1 MVFKKTERSPMRIV
15 HFLLFFILSSIFASF
30 NLENQYSALGSSSI
44 KTESLKQNF
53 LSEPLESLVN
63 PDEYT
68 LGPGDGIYLNI
79 VTANQIVNL
88 NLFVSPIGDIL
99 IPVVGTVFVNGLTIN
114 EGFSAIRL
122 KCLDKYND
130 SNISITLSKIKDFK
144 IQVLGPFKES
154 GVYISNPVSRVSDI
168 YEQIIAFNVEASLS
182 DSTILNLKNLLSRR
196 NIILERESRTYPVDI
211 LKFSI
216 TGEENLNPFL
226 QSGDK
231 IYFDLLDK
239 NITITGGVKAPGI
252 YEYVDGETVSSMI
265 QLAGGFTYNAID
277 EEIELA
283 RYIDTNLVS
292 EFISKDNFNSTILNA
307 QDLINVKVKNN
318 YKEHKLVEIRGEVL
332 NPGLYSVEEG
342 KTTVQDIIDK
352 AGGYSALADKNKISI
367 INSAS
372 FNEKTNLDNESNHL
386 YRREFHDYIHKSY
399 EINELNQLVPINA
412 SGEIQVTKVLN
423 YNVYDRDL
431 IEIPKNFPF
440 IEISGAIKYPGLYPF
455 QKNKSLNQYLRD
467 AGGITESETND
478 IYIIKRGSGQRINYK
493 NVDTLESGDIIYIV
507 QKINLDKKTKLEN
520 SIMIA
525 NGVTSTLS
533 FILSLIVLLGGFN

>member
-1 MVFKKTERSPMRIV
+1 MRIV

-30 NLENQYSALGSSSI
+30 NLENQYSTLGSSSI

-239 NITITGGVKAPGI
+239 NITITGGVKAPGV
-252 YEYVDGETVSSMI
+252 YEYVDGESVSSMI

-372 FNEKTNLDNESNHL
+372 FNEKTNLDNESNYL
-386 YRREFHDYIHKSY
+386 YRKEFHDYIHKSY

-533 FILSLIVLLGGFN
+533 FILSLIVLLGGLN

>member
-15 HFLLFFILSSIFASF
+15 FFLLFVVISNIFASF
-30 NLENQYSALGSSSI
+30 NLENQFNNLGSSSI

-53 LSEPLESLVN
+53 LSEPLESLIN

-88 NLFVSPIGDIL
+88 NLFISPIGDIL

-114 EGFSAIRL
+114 EGFSAIRD

-154 GVYISNPVSRVSDI
+154 GVYISNPVSRVSDV
-168 YEQIIAFNVEASLS
+168 YEQILRFNNEASIS
-182 DSTILNLKNLLSRR
+182 DSSILSLKKILSRR
-196 NIILERESRTYPVDI
+196 NIILERDSRTYPVDI

-216 TGEENLNPFL
+216 TGEEELNPFL

-231 IYFDLLDK
+231 IFFDLLDK
-239 NITITGGVKAPGI
+239 NITITGGVKAPGV
-252 YEYVDGETVSSMI
+252 YEYVEGETVSSMI
-265 QLAGGFTYNAID
+265 ELAGGFTYDAID
-277 EEIELA
+277 QQIEIS
-283 RYIDTNLVS
+283 RFIDTNLRS
-292 EFISKDNFNSTILNA
+292 EIISKENFNTMILNA

-318 YKEHKLVEIRGEVL
+318 YKKHKLVEIKGEVL
-332 NPGLYSVEEG
+332 NPGFYSVEEG
-342 KTTVQDIIDK
+342 KTTVRDIIDK
-352 AGGYSALADKNKISI
+352 AGGYSSLADRNKISI
-367 INSAS
+367 MNSTS
-372 FNEKTNLDNESNHL
+372 FDEKSNLDNESTSL
-386 YRREFHDYIHKSY
+386 YRKEFHDYIHKSY
-399 EINELNQLVPINA
+399 EINELNQLIPINA
-412 SGEIQVTKVLN
+412 YGEIQVKKILD
-423 YNVYDRDL
+423 YNVYDGYF

-455 QKNKSLNQYLRD
+455 SKDKSLNQYLRD

-493 NVDTLESGDIIYIV
+493 NIDKLDSGDIIYIV
-507 QKINLDKKTKLEN
+507 QKINLDKNTKLEN

-525 NGVTSTLS
+525 NGITSTLS
-533 FILSLIVLLGGFN
+533 FIISLIVLLGGFN

>member
-1 MVFKKTERSPMRIV
+1 MRIV
-15 HFLLFFILSSIFASF
+15 FFLLFVVISNIFASF
-30 NLENQYSALGSSSI
+30 NLENQFNNLGSSSI

-53 LSEPLESLVN
+53 LSEPLESLIN

-88 NLFVSPIGDIL
+88 NLFISPIGDIL

-114 EGFSAIRL
+114 EGFSAIRD

-154 GVYISNPVSRVSDI
+154 GVYISNPVSRVSDV
-168 YEQIIAFNVEASLS
+168 YEQILRFNNEASIS
-182 DSTILNLKNLLSRR
+182 DSSILSLKKILSRR
-196 NIILERESRTYPVDI
+196 NIILERDSRTYPVDI

-216 TGEENLNPFL
+216 TGEEELNPFL

-231 IYFDLLDK
+231 IFFDLLDK
-239 NITITGGVKAPGI
+239 NITITGGVKAPGV
-252 YEYVDGETVSSMI
+252 YEYVEGETVSSMI
-265 QLAGGFTYNAID
+265 ELAGGFTYDAID
-277 EEIELA
+277 QQIEIS
-283 RYIDTNLVS
+283 RFIDTNLRS
-292 EFISKDNFNSTILNA
+292 EMISKEDFNTMILNA

-318 YKEHKLVEIRGEVL
+318 YKKHKLVEIKGEVL
-332 NPGLYSVEEG
+332 NPGFYSVEEG
-342 KTTVQDIIDK
+342 KTTVRDIIDK
-352 AGGYSALADKNKISI
+352 AGGYSSLADRNKISI
-367 INSAS
+367 INSIS
-372 FNEKTNLDNESNHL
+372 FDEKSNLDNESTFL
-386 YRREFHDYIHKSY
+386 YRKEFHDYIHKSY
-399 EINELNQLVPINA
+399 EINELNQLIPINA
-412 SGEIQVTKVLN
+412 YGEMQVKKILD
-423 YNVYDRDL
+423 YNVYDGYF

-455 QKNKSLNQYLRD
+455 SKDKSLNQYLRD

-493 NVDTLESGDIIYIV
+493 NIDKLDSGDIIYIV
-507 QKINLDKKTKLEN
+507 QKINLDKNTKLEN

-525 NGVTSTLS
+525 NGITSTLS

>member
-1 MVFKKTERSPMRIV
+1 MRIV
-15 HFLLFFILSSIFASF
+15 FFLLFVVISNIFASF
-30 NLENQYSALGSSSI
+30 NLENQFNNLGSSSI

-53 LSEPLESLVN
+53 LSEPLESLIN

-88 NLFVSPIGDIL
+88 NLFISPIGDIL

-114 EGFSAIRL
+114 EGFSAIRD

-154 GVYISNPVSRVSDI
+154 GVYISNPVSRVSDV
-168 YEQIIAFNVEASLS
+168 YEQILRFNNEASIS
-182 DSTILNLKNLLSRR
+182 DSSILSLKKILSRR
-196 NIILERESRTYPVDI
+196 NIILERDSRTYPVDI

-216 TGEENLNPFL
+216 TGEEELNPFL

-231 IYFDLLDK
+231 IFFDLLDK
-239 NITITGGVKAPGI
+239 NITITGGVKAPGV
-252 YEYVDGETVSSMI
+252 YEYVEGETVSSMI
-265 QLAGGFTYNAID
+265 ELAGGFTYDAID
-277 EEIELA
+277 QQIEIS
-283 RYIDTNLVS
+283 RFIDTDLRS
-292 EFISKDNFNSTILNA
+292 EMISKENFNTMILNA

-318 YKEHKLVEIRGEVL
+318 YKKHKLVEIKGEVL
-332 NPGLYSVEEG
+332 NPGFYSVEEG
-342 KTTVQDIIDK
+342 KTTVRDIIDK
-352 AGGYSALADKNKISI
+352 AGGYSSLADRNKISI
-367 INSAS
+367 MNSTS
-372 FNEKTNLDNESNHL
+372 FDEKSDLDNESTFL
-386 YRREFHDYIHKSY
+386 YRKEFHDYIHKSY
-399 EINELNQLVPINA
+399 EINELNQLIPINA
-412 SGEIQVTKVLN
+412 YGEMQVKKILD
-423 YNVYDRDL
+423 YNVYDGYF

-455 QKNKSLNQYLRD
+455 SKDKSLNQYLRD

-493 NVDTLESGDIIYIV
+493 NIDKLDSGDIIYIV
-507 QKINLDKKTKLEN
+507 QKINLDKNTKLEN

-525 NGVTSTLS
+525 NGITSTLS
-533 FILSLIVLLGGFN
+533 FIISLIVLLGGFN

>member
-1 MVFKKTERSPMRIV
+1 MRIV

-30 NLENQYSALGSSSI
+30 NLENQYSTLGSSSI
-44 KTESLKQNF
+44 KTESLKQNY

-114 EGFSAIRL
+114 EGFSAIRE

-130 SNISITLSKIKDFK
+130 SNISITLSKIKNFK

-168 YEQIIAFNVEASLS
+168 YEQIIAINVEASLS

-216 TGEENLNPFL
+216 TGEEKLNPFL

-277 EEIELA
+277 EEVELA
-283 RYIDTNLVS
+283 RYIDTNLKS

-352 AGGYSALADKNKISI
+352 AGGYSSLADKNKISI
-367 INSAS
+367 INSSS
-372 FNEKTNLDNESNHL
+372 FNEKTNLDNESNYL

-412 SGEIQVTKVLN
+412 SGQIQVTKVLN

-493 NVDTLESGDIIYIV
+493 NVDTIESGDIIYIV

-533 FILSLIVLLGGFN
+533 FILSLIVLLGGLN